1 MTAPNSY
8 ELFEELGRG
17 DGAVVHR
24 GYDLSLGREVAVK
37 VLDEAAL
44 RDTRRRERFLREAQ
58 FLAQFEH
65 DHVLRVHS
73 VDTQRGWIVMELM
86 QGTLA
91 QVIAQGASSP
101 DLVRSIMTQVLS
113 ALEFLHGK
121 SKIHGAIR
129 PTNLLIN
136 SEGRVKL
143 SELESSGATGE
154 LRTPKGGMKYLAPE
168 LIRAEFGA
176 YSPQVDL
183 YLLGFTALE
192 LLLGP
197 KFDSQFPGAGE
208 GAIDANTAWL
218 RWHSSEEPYRGVSQM
233 VRGVPADL
241 AAAIDALLKKHSSER
256 PESATAVRK
265 LLEDRPL
272 VAVPV
277 EDVAPAGGATSPEVL
292 SPAKL
297 RTLATPSPVVQPVR
311 ASAPA
316 PKPTVAKPNAMKAS
330 AGPKKFSK
338 DWWNKQLNKKVV
350 LIPLCVAMLAGF
362 GWLSLALQPAKP
374 PVAKT
379 EPAKVEPPKVEAPKP
394 EPPKVEPPKVEPPK
408 VDPKPEPPKPAPPK
422 PVVKPK
428 PKPAPKPAGPSLPAA
443 LVAKPGAKL
452 DDKIKLPVR
461 ALAKKLSAD
470 APLEFAL
477 VAPGDYKIGGA
488 AGQAERNVKIA
499 APFYVALTETTS
511 AQYAAFAGA
520 SASAA
525 GDKWSSAA
533 EKWSAARRIDG
544 PANKL
549 PVTNV
554 SPQEAE
560 AFCKWLGGALP
571 TDAQWE
577 AAVRGTANE
586 GFPYAWGS
594 APITAKNCLLFR
606 GTLGPVEVDTLPAG
620 ANKLGL
626 LHTLGNAA
634 EWCRQET
641 SPSEYVLCG
650 CSFVTANPGEV
661 HVAWRGQGSTG
672 GEEDT
677 GFRVIVPVGA
687 VAATSPAATDDQKST
702 SLTDKVSPE
711 LIRSAALLLLP

>member
-1 MTAPNSY
+1 MTAPLSY

-37 VLDEAAL
+37 VLDEAAM

-91 QVIAQGASSP
+91 QVIAQGPSSP

-121 SKIHGAIR
+121 GKIHGAIR

-218 RWHSSEEPYRGVSQM
+218 RWHSSEEAYRGVSQM
-233 VRGVPADL
+233 VRGVPSDL

-256 PESATAVRK
+256 PESAIAVRK

-277 EDVAPAGGATSPEVL
+277 EDVAPVAGGSSPEVL

-316 PKPTVAKPNAMKAS
+316 PKPPVAKPVAMKVC

-338 DWWNKQLNKKVV
+338 DWWNQQLSKKVV

-374 PVAKT
+374 QVAKT
-379 EPAKVEPPKVEAPKP
+379 ESPKVEEPKP

-408 VDPKPEPPKPAPPK
+408 VEPKPAPPK

-428 PKPAPKPAGPSLPAA
+428 PKVVKKPAGPTLPAA
-443 LVAKPGAKL
+443 LMAKPGAKL
-452 DDKIKLPVR
+452 DDKTKLPVR
-461 ALAKKLSAD
+461 AIAKKLSAD

-477 VAPGDYKIGGA
+477 VAPGEYKIGGA
-488 AGQAERNVKIA
+488 AGQAERKVTIA

-511 AQYAAFAGA
+511 AQYAAFTSAN
-520 SASAA
+520 ASAA

-554 SPQEAE
+554 SPAEAE

-577 AAVRGTANE
+577 AAVRGAANE
-586 GFPYAWGS
+586 GFPYAWGD

-641 SPSEYVLCG
+641 TPGEYVLCG
-650 CSFVTANPGEV
+650 CSFVTANPSEV
-661 HVAWRGQGSTG
+661 HVAWRGQGATS

-677 GFRVIVPVGA
+677 GFRVIVPVGPD
-687 VAATSPAATDDQKST
+687 ATAPAATDEQEST

-711 LIRSAALLLLP
+711 LLRSAALLLLP

>member
-1 MTAPNSY
+1 MTAPLSY

-37 VLDEAAL
+37 VLDEAAM

-91 QVIAQGASSP
+91 AVIAQGPSSP

-121 SKIHGAIR
+121 GKIHGAIR

-143 SELESSGATGE
+143 SELEQSGATGE
-154 LRTPKGGMKYLAPE
+154 LRTPKGGLKYLAPE

-277 EDVAPAGGATSPEVL
+277 EDVAPAAGATSPEVL

-311 ASAPA
+311 ASAA
-316 PKPTVAKPNAMKAS
+316 PSKPVVARPVAVKVI
-330 AGPKKFSK
+330 AGPKQFSK
-338 DWWNKQLNKKVV
+338 EWWNKQLNKKVV
-350 LIPLCVAMLAGF
+350 LVPLCVAMLAGF
-362 GWLSLALQPAKP
+362 GWLSLVLQPAKP
-374 PVAKT
+374 QVAKV
-379 EPAKVEPPKVEAPKP
+379 EPAKV

-408 VDPKPEPPKPAPPK
+408 VEPPKPEPPKVVEPPKPAPPK

-428 PKPAPKPAGPSLPAA
+428 PKVVKKPAGPALPAA

-452 DDKIKLPVR
+452 DDKTKLPVR

-470 APLEFAL
+470 TPLEFAL

-488 AGQAERNVKIA
+488 AGQAERKVTIA

-511 AQYAAFAGA
+511 AQYAAFASA
-520 SASAA
+520 NASAA

-554 SPQEAE
+554 SPEEAE
-560 AFCKWLGGALP
+560 AFCKWLGGDLP

-577 AAVRGTANE
+577 AAVRGAADE

-606 GTLGPVEVDTLPAG
+606 GTLGPVEVDTLPGG
-620 ANKLGL
+620 ASKLGL

-634 EWCRQET
+634 EWCRQAET
-641 SPSEYVLCG
+641 PSEYVLCG

-661 HVAWRGQGSTG
+661 HVAWRGPGATG

-687 VAATSPAATDDQKST
+687 TSTAPAATEQKST

-711 LIRSAALLLLP
+711 LLRNAALLLLP